1 MEKGRLITV
10 FNQDIAPAVYSEEQK
25 LSSRRQDSELP
36 YSNSVSMLEV
46 VVEVSGEVGD
56 LVKVAQGTDNHNAS
70 MQSPMAALSLYVFLF

>member
-1 MEKGRLITV
+1 MEKGILITV

-36 YSNSVSMLEV
+36 YSKSVSILEV
-46 VVEVSGEVGD
+46 VVEVPGEVGD
-56 LVKVAQGTDNHNAS
+56 LVKVAQGTDNHNAN